1 MGVKIRDLDLET
13 DIQNADKFVIADSS
27 AAKGTRAINWST
39 IKSIID
45 SSIDSAVA
53 ASAVTINES
62 INSGP
67 KVVMQAVIRC
77 SDGALLRN
85 EGFYQSTKHASGK
98 FTLSWQNAATVK
110 NSNQY
115 TVVLTRVHWHP
126 YEGETCIIENNTT
139 AARSTTSFTIWNV
152 NDDSAVA
159 DSTAIQVA
167 VII

>member
-1 MGVKIRDLDLET
+1 MGVKIRDLGLET

-27 AAKGTRAINWST
+27 AVKGTRAINWST
-39 IKSIID
+39 IKSTID
-45 SSIDSAVA
+45 TSINNAVA
-53 ASAVTINES
+53 ASAETINES

-77 SDGALLRN
+77 SDGSLLRN
-85 EGFYQSTKHASGK
+85 TGFHQSIKHAPGK

-110 NSNQY
+110 NSKQY

-126 YEGETCIIENNTT
+126 YEDATCIVENNTT
-139 AARSTTSFTIWNV
+139 AERSTTSFTIWNA
-152 NDDSAVA
+152 NDESAVA
-159 DSTAIQVA
+159 DSIAIQVA